1 MVDKTLFKGL
11 QLLELLAISSK
22 PRGVKDLSVETG
34 FTPSNVHRLLKT
46 LEQMNYVSQAG
57 PRGTYQAT
65 PRLFALGR
73 AIVDRIEIGTLSL
86 PFLQRLHE
94 LSGGSASLS
103 IWYENG
109 PLLIKSVE
117 SRNRHPMRTSWAVG
131 SKLSTLCTS
140 AGLTLLA
147 YQPAAVIAE
156 FAEDITPATPRSI
169 STAEELHQRL
179 DAIRRDGICI
189 AEGEWQFGLSALSV
203 PVVRHGDTV
212 AVLTISGATDDLPK
226 KKISALIKPLRA
238 AATDLSNV
246 LQGHFSI

>member
-1 MVDKTLFKGL
+1 MDKTLSKGL
-11 QLLELLAISSK
+11 QLLELLAVSSK
-22 PRGVKDLSVETG
+22 PKGVKDLSVETG
-34 FTPSNVHRLLKT
+34 YTPSNVHRLLKT
-46 LEQMNYVSQAG
+46 LEQLNYVSQSG

-65 PRLFALGR
+65 PRLYALGR
-73 AIVDRIEIGTLSL
+73 AVVDRIEFGTLSL

-94 LSGGSASLS
+94 LSGASVSLS
-103 IWYENG
+103 IWYDNG

-131 SKLSTLCTS
+131 SKMSTICTS

-147 YQPAAVIAE
+147 YQPTAVIAQ
-156 FAEDITPATPRSI
+156 FDKDLTPATPKSVA
-169 STAEELHQRL
+169 TPEQLHRRL
-179 DAIRRDGICI
+179 NTIRRDEVCVV
-189 AEGEWQFGLSALSV
+189 EGEWQFGLSAVSV
-203 PVVRHGDTV
+203 PVFQHGETV

-226 KKISALIKPLRA
+226 KKIETLIKPLRA